1 MSVVKINV
9 LNVPAERAAVL
20 EERFAKRAGEVDKQ
34 PGFEGFELLRPSE
47 PGQPYYVYT
56 RWASEEA
63 FEAWTS
69 SQDFGKGHA
78 QAQGEGA
85 KRPDGPAATGSNLLS
100 YEVVLSAGPSAG

>member
-20 EERFAKRAGEVDKQ
+20 EERFANRAGEVDKQ
-34 PGFEGFELLRPSE
+34 PGFEGFELLRPTE

-69 SQDFGKGHA
+69 SQDFSKGHA
-78 QAQGEGA
+78 QAQGA
-85 KRPDGPAATGSNLLS
+85 PRPDGPAATGSSILS
-100 YEVVLSAGPSAG
+100 YEVVISAGPATA